1 MHRPLVDDGKQQT
14 ETVLLFFLCLP
25 YATSV
30 MVAGIHAVN
39 VDRLRPLRGRK
50 AGVFQKN
57 LVMAAILM
65 EEEYW
70 MNTQFSIV
78 KHYGEIKIKIG
89 SETIHYIIVNK
100 EGKDIFECSAEAKKA
115 GRDKAIEPGEPADLV
130 DRRYVPAYRM
140 MGREAFIKMI
150 KRHHHLTPEIA
161 MELADSYMKP
171 KSK

>member
-1 MHRPLVDDGKQQT
+1 
-14 ETVLLFFLCLP
+14 
-25 YATSV
+25 
-30 MVAGIHAVN
+30 
-39 VDRLRPLRGRK
+39 
-50 AGVFQKN
+50 
-57 LVMAAILM
+57 MAAILM

-100 EGKDIFECSAEAKKA
+100 EGKDIFECSLEAEKT
-115 GRDKAIEPGEPADLV
+115 GRAKAIEPGEPVDLV

-150 KRHHHLTPEIA
+150 QEHQRLTPEIA
-161 MELADSYMKP
+161 MELAKKYVE
-171 KSK
+171 SKNE